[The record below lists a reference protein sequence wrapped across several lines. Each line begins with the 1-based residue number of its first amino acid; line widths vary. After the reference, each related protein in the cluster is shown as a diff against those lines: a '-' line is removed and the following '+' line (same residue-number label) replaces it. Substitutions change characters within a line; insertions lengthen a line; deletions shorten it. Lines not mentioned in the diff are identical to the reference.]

1 MVGEI
6 AVRSFKNENLDVM
19 ENNLDRGPRLY

>member
-6 AVRSFKNENLDVM
+6 VMRRLKNENLVAMD
-19 ENNLDRGPRLY
+19 NNLDRGPRLH